1 MTIPAPGLDSRRAWV
16 VTAAAFAAMFTSFG
30 IAYSFGA
37 FLIPMSSELGTG
49 RAATAAVFSLTT
61 LALFGL
67 GAVSGPAVDRLGP
80 RPVLL
85 VGAACLGG
93 GLVVTARAHSLWQA
107 YLGHALGVGL
117 GVACCYVP
125 LVAVVGGWFER
136 KRTLAVGVAVTG
148 IGLGTLLVAPLSAA
162 LISTFGWRHAYLV
175 LAAVGT
181 AALLVCA
188 IFVRPVPVHPDA
200 AGAPP
205 VRIWLRAPSYLRLY
219 AGQLLLSVML
229 FVPFVHLPAYAQ
241 NHGTGEVAAAS
252 LVGLIGAASVIGR
265 LALGGAANRIGVLR
279 TYQACFVLMA
289 LSFLLWL
296 GAPGY
301 PRLAL
306 FAVLLGVG
314 YGGFVALGPALV
326 AELFGVQGLGGML
339 GVLYTSA
346 ALGSAVGPP
355 AAGAIIQS
363 TGSYLVVILG
373 SLVVGAL
380 AAGCVL
386 TVRDRAPTSATT
398 GVAE

>member
-16 VTAAAFAAMFTSFG
+16 VTAAAFAAMFISFG

-107 YLGHALGVGL
+107 YVGHALGVGL

-125 LVAVVGGWFER
+125 LV
-136 KRTLAVGVAVTG
+136 AVGVAVTG

-188 IFVRPVPVHPDA
+188 VFVRPVPVHPDA
-200 AGAPP
+200 VGAPP
-205 VRIWLRAPSYLRLY
+205 MRMWLRAPSYLRLY
-219 AGQLLLSVML
+219 VGQLLLSVML